1 MNLNEQQR
9 QFLLGDLQGFRVS
22 QRAIGGG
29 RHASYLEAYDVR
41 RHLIRL
47 FGFGNFDICTV
58 HVECVVDRPVGKDS
72 EGNPNR
78 WTVSYLATLRLVV
91 RVRNESATYDGSAV
105 GTSSNQPDLG
115 QAHDHALKTAESD
128 ALKRAAI
135 NLGTQFGLSL
145 YQNGSLQDI
154 VGRTL
159 DVDQPADTVA
169 EEPVVPEDQTPEQP
183 TEAEAPQDVPRSADP
198 QGSGTPEQPV
208 SQDWDGDLTAVL
220 DRIRAIY
227 SLPTAAQKVTAV
239 AEMKATLPPAALT
252 ATFRDKNGS
261 ELTIERALDV
271 AASDALRTPVAGN
284 A

>member
-29 RHASYLEAYDVR
+29 RKASYLEAYDVR
-41 RHLIRL
+41 RHLLRL
-47 FGFGNFDICTV
+47 FGFGNFDVRTLNV
-58 HVECVVDRPVGKDS
+58 QCVVDQPGTRENS
-72 EGNPNR
+72 
-78 WTVSYLATLRLVV
+78 WTVAYLATVELLVRGASGMAV
-91 RVRNESATYDGSAV
+91 YSASAV
-105 GTSSNQPDLG
+105 GSSENQPSLA

-183 TEAEAPQDVPRSADP
+183 TEAETSQDQDVPADESAA
-198 QGSGTPEQPV
+198 QGAVPV

-227 SLPTAAQKVTAV
+227 SLPTAAQKVTTV

-252 ATFRDKNGS
+252 ATFKDKNGS